1 MNIKRVLVVDDEQEW
16 RDIVSSAL
24 LALGFEPTVFTG
36 FHEAEQAML
45 KDEFPY
51 DLVITD
57 NWMGQIRDAGLE
69 LASTARLMG
78 IDVPII
84 IYSSDLTYAQQARA
98 TSVKAAY
105 VQKSRSVSAAHL
117 LGKAIRDLFKN
128 PA

>member
-1 MNIKRVLVVDDEQEW
+1 MHITRVLVVDDEQEW
-16 RDIVSSAL
+16 RDVVSSAAV
-24 LALGFEPTVFTG
+24 ALGFEPTVFSG

-51 DLVITD
+51 DLIITD
-57 NWMGQIRDAGLE
+57 NWMGDIRDAGLE

-84 IYSSDLTYAQQARA
+84 IYSLDLTYEQQARA
-98 TSVKAAY
+98 NAAKAVY
-105 VQKSRSVSAAHL
+105 VQKSRSVSAASV
-117 LGKAIRDLFKN
+117 LGRAIRDLFKN

>member
-16 RDIVSSAL
+16 RDAVSSAL
-24 LALGFEPTVFTG
+24 VALGFEPTVFDG
-36 FHEAEQAML
+36 FHVAEQAIL

-51 DLVITD
+51 ELIITD
-57 NWMGQIRDAGLE
+57 NWMGEIRDAGLE

-98 TSVKAAY
+98 TAAKAMY
-105 VQKSRSVSAAHL
+105 VQKSRSVSAAGT
-117 LGKAIRDLFKN
+117 LGRVIRDLFKN
-128 PA
+128 PT